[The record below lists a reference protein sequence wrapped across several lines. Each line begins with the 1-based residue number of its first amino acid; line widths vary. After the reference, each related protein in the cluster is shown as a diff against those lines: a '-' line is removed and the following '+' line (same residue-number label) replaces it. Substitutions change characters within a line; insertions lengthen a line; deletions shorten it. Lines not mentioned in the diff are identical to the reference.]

1 MKLIPTTAFLK
12 TRWGKLALAAIA
24 GGFLFSA
31 VVLALLLKVTSELP
45 KLTALESYDP
55 PQVSEVFSSD
65 GKKIGE
71 YFKEKRKV
79 VPYAKIPKRVVQAF
93 ISAEGAT
100 FFEPGGVNYFSILR
114 AAIANFRAG
123 HTVQGGSTI
132 TQQVAK
138 SFLLSPERTLTR
150 KAKEFLLA
158 HKIESNLT
166 KEQILFL
173 YLNQI
178 YLGQGSYGVDVAAEN
193 YFRKDVSSLTLAEA
207 AILAGLP
214 QAPSRYSPIHNPV
227 RAKER
232 QRYVLSRMAENHFIT
247 KEEAQKAAA
256 EPVRVYM
263 RESSY
268 ATAPF
273 VLETIRQT
281 LSETLG
287 DDAVNEGGLKI
298 QSTIDLSKQLAAEE
312 SLRKG
317 LRDLDKRQ
325 GFRGPVAHVEGF
337 KEVGAFLEK
346 EKQALLDQYVPYR
359 TILADGTTNQE
370 DSVDSAPGKKKN
382 IPSYLPLGAI
392 VDGVVTDTDDRL
404 SLVFV
409 RFADSKGIID
419 LKDSWATRGN
429 KHVSAILNPGDVIRV
444 KLEGERVASARL
456 RSRADLEE
464 DLPSFASLSLDQ
476 EPLVDGAVI
485 SFDVQTGN
493 LLAMAGGYDYEK
505 KKFNHALQ
513 AYRQTGSAF
522 KPIIYAAALDHGYT
536 PATVVYDAPLV
547 FGFDPHQNDDSDSRP
562 IVRNKW
568 QPVNYE
574 GTFSGDVII
583 RTALA
588 HSMNVPTIRI
598 LDSIGVDFATTYA
611 RRLGIFSPLNAD
623 LTMGLGSSSVSL
635 FELTR
640 SFETFAKQGKR
651 PNSPFIQRVIS
662 RKGAEIAS
670 NITLESRVMDKLK
683 PIEDAFEQKRLT
695 LFPPAE
701 PKLIQ
706 GAVPASAVPPSLPSP
721 PVAVAKANEPKIFF
735 EDPEQVISP
744 QTAYLVTS
752 LMKAVV
758 NEGTGVKARELGRPL
773 AGKTGSTTDFHDS
786 WFVGFSPEIITGV
799 WTGFDEEKS
808 LGRGE
813 TGANVAL
820 PIWMEYMDHAHA
832 AIPPTDF
839 PVPPGIVFTKIE
851 LKTGQV
857 ATTHGMR
864 SVEQAF
870 LEGTEPGSKANESS
884 GSSDF
889 FNEDRSD

>member
-1 MKLIPTTAFLK
+1 MNFLTTPAFLR
-12 TRWGKLALAAIA
+12 TRWGKIWLVTALGGTLA
-24 GGFLFSA
+24 SA
-31 VVLALLLKVTSELP
+31 VVLAVLVKVFSELP
-45 KLTALESYDP
+45 KLTALENYDP

-93 ISAEGAT
+93 ISAEDAT
-100 FFEPGGVNYFSILR
+100 FFEHGGVNYFSILR
-114 AAIANFRAG
+114 AAIANLRAG

-158 HKIESNLT
+158 HKIESNLS

-207 AILAGLP
+207 ALLAGLP
-214 QAPSRYSPIHNPV
+214 QAPTRYSPIHNPV

-256 EPVRVYM
+256 EPVKVYM

-281 LSETLG
+281 LSDTLG
-287 DDAVNEGGLKI
+287 EDTVFEGGLKI
-298 QSTIDLSKQLAAEE
+298 LSTIDLAKQLVAEE

-325 GFRGPVAHVEGF
+325 GFRGPIGHVDGF
-337 KEVGAFLEK
+337 KEVGEFLEK
-346 EKQALLDQYVPYR
+346 SRQALLDQYVPYH
-359 TILADGTTNQE
+359 TILADGSTTQE
-370 DSVDSAPGKKKN
+370 DNIASAIEGKKRN
-382 IPSYLPLGAI
+382 IPGFLPVGSI

-404 SLVFV
+404 SLAFV
-409 RFADSKGIID
+409 RFADSRGIID
-419 LKDSWATRGN
+419 LKDSWAMRG
-429 KHVSAILNPGDVIRV
+429 KRHVSDILKAGDVVRV
-444 KLEGERVASARL
+444 KLEGEKITAARL

-464 DLPSFASLSLDQ
+464 DLPTHASLSLEQ

-547 FGFDPHQNDDSDSRP
+547 FGIDPNQNDDSDSRP
-562 IVRNKW
+562 IIRNKW

-574 GTFSGDVII
+574 GTFSGDVIV

-588 HSMNVPTIRI
+588 HSMNVPTVRI

-651 PNSPFIQRVIS
+651 PNSPFIQHVFS
-662 RKGAEIAS
+662 RKGSEIAS

-683 PIEDAFEQKRLT
+683 PFEDAFEQKRLA
-695 LFPPAE
+695 LFPPAQ
-701 PKLIQ
+701 PNLIP
-706 GAVPASAVPPSLPSP
+706 GPAPSSTSSP
-721 PVAVAKANEPKIFF
+721 PPPIATAKPNEPKIYF

-773 AGKTGSTTDFHDS
+773 AGKTGTTTDFHDS

-808 LGRGE
+808 LGKGE

-820 PIWMEYMDHAHA
+820 PIWMEYMEHAHEG
-832 AIPPTDF
+832 IPPTEF
-839 PVPPGIVFTKIE
+839 PVPPGIVFAKIE
-851 LKTGQV
+851 LKTGKI
-857 ATTHGMR
+857 ATTQGKR

-870 LEGTEPGSKANESS
+870 LEGTEPGSKADDS
-884 GSSDF
+884 GDSSDF
-889 FNEDRSD
+889 FTDDRSD